1 MKKNMGKTDKAIR
14 LILAAIIVVLLF
26 TNVASGTLAIILFI
40 LAVIF
45 VVTSL
50 ISFCPLYA
58 LFGIST
64 FKQKK

>member
-1 MKKNMGKTDKAIR
+1 MKKNIGKTDKAIR